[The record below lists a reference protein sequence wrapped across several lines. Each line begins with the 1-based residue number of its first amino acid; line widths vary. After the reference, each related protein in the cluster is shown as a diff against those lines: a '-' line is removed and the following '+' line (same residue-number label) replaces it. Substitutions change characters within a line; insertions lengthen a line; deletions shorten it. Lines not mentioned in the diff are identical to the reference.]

1 MMVKNKKNLSGKKCR
16 HSEILKFA
24 SLNRKICKKKD
35 LKLKMGAIEKQRL
48 TDQIVDKKGAKCSKA
63 E

>member
-1 MMVKNKKNLSGKKCR
+1 MSTFRNFEICKFKQKNLQ
-16 HSEILKFA
+16 
-24 SLNRKICKKKD
+24 KKD